1 MECQAVCV
9 VNKNMFCLSLCRFFT
24 AAVWCVPALRVPLVH
39 SLINHFH
46 QTYQHG
52 ARLHPPM
59 LSKLAKHVAVISGGG
74 SGLGRATAEHLVKS
88 GARVV
93 LLDLPSSD
101 GAVVA
106 EQLGENATFCPTD
119 VTSEEEVSAA
129 LDLAE
134 SLYGEPVSSAISC
147 AGILHAAKTV
157 SRKGVAYPLD
167 AFSRVLHVNVVGTF
181 NVSRLAAQ
189 RMVAR
194 ALDEDGQR
202 GVIVNTASIAAFD
215 GQARRPATRRHCA
228 RAVQVGPFPAAV
240 GARVAAY
247 TSRRARWLTRRP
259 RAR

>member
-1 MECQAVCV
+1 MNKRFLFVLVTYLLVC
-9 VNKNMFCLSLCRFFT
+9 
-24 AAVWCVPALRVPLVH
+24 AP
-39 SLINHFH
+39 

-106 EQLGENATFCPTD
+106 ERLGENATFCPTD
-119 VTSEEEVSAA
+119 VTSEEQVSAA

-181 NVSRLAAQ
+181 NVSRLAAH
-189 RMVAR
+189 RMVACGAWD
-194 ALDEDGQR
+194 ALLGWNIPQSTHA
-202 GVIVNTASIAAFD
+202 ILMAILLNHLLISFL
-215 GQARRPATRRHCA
+215 
-228 RAVQVGPFPAAV
+228 
-240 GARVAAY
+240 
-247 TSRRARWLTRRP
+247 LTRWSQR
-259 RAR
+259 

>member
-1 MECQAVCV
+1 MLVATSFKTAWEKLELSYE
-9 VNKNMFCLSLCRFFT
+9 KNEKIETVHEYPPQELTST
-24 AAVWCVPALRVPLVH
+24 APRSDGPAASAL
-39 SLINHFH
+39 
-46 QTYQHG
+46 
-52 ARLHPPM
+52 APM

-106 EQLGENATFCPTD
+106 ELLGENATFCPTD
-119 VTSEEEVSAA
+119 VTSEEQVSAA

-194 ALDEDGQR
+194 SPDEDG
-202 GVIVNTASIAAFD
+202 
-215 GQARRPATRRHCA
+215 
-228 RAVQVGPFPAAV
+228 
-240 GARVAAY
+240 
-247 TSRRARWLTRRP
+247 
-259 RAR
+259 

>member
-1 MECQAVCV
+1 
-9 VNKNMFCLSLCRFFT
+9 
-24 AAVWCVPALRVPLVH
+24 
-39 SLINHFH
+39 
-46 QTYQHG
+46 
-52 ARLHPPM
+52 M

-106 EQLGENATFCPTD
+106 ERLGENATFCPTD
-119 VTSEEEVSAA
+119 VTSEEQVTAA

-194 ALDEDGQR
+194 ARALCTTHAHAHT
-202 GVIVNTASIAAFD
+202 NA
-215 GQARRPATRRHCA
+215 RPAATTPGAATPATATTSAAASAIR
-228 RAVQVGPFPAAV
+228 PAATV
-240 GARVAAY
+240 PGPATVPA
-247 TSRRARWLTRRP
+247 P
-259 RAR
+259 GGFCPCF

>member
-1 MECQAVCV
+1 MNYDEILENV
-9 VNKNMFCLSLCRFFT
+9 RDYR
-24 AAVWCVPALRVPLVH
+24 P
-39 SLINHFH
+39 

-52 ARLHPPM
+52 ADHGGARLASALAPM

-106 EQLGENATFCPTD
+106 ERLGENATFCPTD

-194 ALDEDGQR
+194 APDEDGQR

-215 GQARRPATRRHCA
+215 GQARCRATRRHCA

-247 TSRRARWLTRRP
+247 TSRRARWLTQRP

>member
-1 MECQAVCV
+1 MWLIPIYRKPR
-9 VNKNMFCLSLCRFFT
+9 N
-24 AAVWCVPALRVPLVH
+24 PASAKTRATTIASTTPGRRPTSAL
-39 SLINHFH
+39 
-46 QTYQHG
+46 
-52 ARLHPPM
+52 APM
-59 LSKLAKHVAVISGGG
+59 LNGLAKHVAVISGGG

-106 EQLGENATFCPTD
+106 ERLGENATFCPTD
-119 VTSEEEVSAA
+119 VTSEEQVSAA

-194 ALDEDGQR
+194 APDEDGQR

-215 GQARRPATRRHCA
+215 GQAGRPATRRHCA
-228 RAVQVGPFPAAV
+228 RAVHVGPFPAAV
-240 GARVAAY
+240 GARVSAY